1 MGNECNED
9 EREFRYNEFHKAIFA
24 IENDIKN
31 ELCKYDLSQK
41 KYLPFGLVNKG
52 ICQKY
57 KFLSNENFDR
67 NEARKKEFNY
77 KHLIKKNVDR
87 DFSYFNKRFSFSF
100 PSNFIFVSQD
110 FLDVISSYIPA
121 SHQSQ
126 LSTIFNTTIGGEC
139 LIMKDAKDHGDNKP
153 YRYIILYYEIKD
165 DMGNEI
171 DFFLSINDKR
181 C

>member
-1 MGNECNED
+1 MGNECGGD

-31 ELCKYDLSQK
+31 ELCKYDLSKK

-77 KHLIKKNVDR
+77 KHLIKKIENR
-87 DFSYFNKRFSFSF
+87 DFRYLNKNFGFGF
-100 PSNFIFVSQD
+100 PSNFMFVNKD

-121 SHQSQ
+121 NYQNQ
-126 LSTIFNTTIGGEC
+126 LDTIYNYQHH
-139 LIMKDAKDHGDNKP
+139 A
-153 YRYIILYYEIKD
+153 
-165 DMGNEI
+165 
-171 DFFLSINDKR
+171 FLFYH
-181 C
+181 

>member
-9 EREFRYNEFHKAIFA
+9 EREFRYQAFHQAIFS

-31 ELCKYDLSQK
+31 ELCKYDLSKK

-153 YRYIILYYEIKD
+153 YRYIILLWVMKLIS
-165 DMGNEI
+165 
-171 DFFLSINDKR
+171 F
-181 C
+181 